1 MATRATR
8 QPRRIPLSRER
19 ILRAAVSLA
28 DAAGIESLTMRGLAS
43 QLQVE
48 AMSLYNHVASKDDLL
63 DGLLDLVASEIE
75 QPDAGVDWRTA
86 TRRRAVS
93 AHDALLRHPWA
104 SILWASRGHVGPA
117 RMRHLDGMLRG
128 LREAGFPPGVLDI
141 GFHTLENHI
150 VGHALQLSSFPFEA
164 EDLPAMSARYLEG
177 FPAEEYPDLA
187 AHIRHHLEE
196 VDGEVSA
203 FEFGLDAIL
212 DALERTRGGG

>member
-1 MATRATR
+1 MATRTTG
-8 QPRRIPLSRER
+8 QPRRTPLSRER
-19 ILRAAVSLA
+19 ILRAALSLA
-28 DAAGIESLTMRGLAS
+28 DAGGIESLTMRGLAG

-48 AMSLYNHVASKDDLL
+48 AMSLYNHVANKDDLL
-63 DGLLDLVASEIE
+63 DGLLELVASGIE
-75 QPDAGVDWRTA
+75 EPDAGLDWRAA

-104 SILWASRGHVGPA
+104 SILWASRMNVGPA

-128 LREAGFPPGVLDI
+128 LHEAGFPPGVLDV

-150 VGHALQLSSFPFEA
+150 VGHALQLSSFPFQA
-164 EDLPAMSARYLEG
+164 EDLPAMSARYLED
-177 FPAEEYPDLA
+177 FPTDVYPHLA
-187 AHIRHHLEE
+187 AHIRYHLEE
-196 VDGEVSA
+196 TDGEASA